1 MEGLMNKKILVYIY
15 DDMADFEVTLLC
27 HMLGVD
33 SGYEVITISSD
44 MTVKTSKCGIAYLPK
59 MTIGDFTHSKIKVDG
74 IIIPGGWHFGTNHE
88 LSSLLKKLNDDQ
100 KLIAAICAAPWMLA
114 VSGVLGTHRYTTSIE
129 SWSNE
134 QKSVFGVD
142 NPFDWVYYRDQR
154 VVVDE
159 NIITAKGYAF
169 VDFSIAVC
177 SYLNLFKND
186 AEIIEFRESIT
197 GIS

>member
-1 MEGLMNKKILVYIY
+1 MNKKILVYIY
-15 DDMADFEVTLLC
+15 DGMADFEVTLLC
-27 HMLGVD
+27 HMLGAD

-44 MTVKTSKCGIAYLPK
+44 MTVKKSKCGIAYMPK
-59 MTIGDFTHSKIKVDG
+59 MTIGDFTRSKTKVDG
-74 IIIPGGWHFGTNHE
+74 IIIPGGWHFGTNNE
-88 LSSLLKKLNDDQ
+88 LSSLLKKLDEEK

-129 SWSNE
+129 SWSND
-134 QKSVFGVD
+134 QKSVYGVD

-159 NIITAKGYAF
+159 HIITAKGYAF

-177 SYLNLFKND
+177 NHLKLFKND
-186 AEIIEFRESIT
+186 AEIIAFREKIT
-197 GIS
+197 GIH